1 MFYCFKDKERCP
13 SISSFLRKANKK
25 RREENYSFLSFFRS
39 IKTDGLSF
47 FFYPGIADI
56 SILLE
61 ENKHAGIF
69 LFYWMKRQYD
79 ETRSY

>member
-25 RREENYSFLSFFRS
+25 KKRRELFFSFFFPFNQ
-39 IKTDGLSF
+39 DGWALF

-69 LFYWMKRQYD
+69 LFYWMKRQDD
-79 ETRSY
+79 ETGSY